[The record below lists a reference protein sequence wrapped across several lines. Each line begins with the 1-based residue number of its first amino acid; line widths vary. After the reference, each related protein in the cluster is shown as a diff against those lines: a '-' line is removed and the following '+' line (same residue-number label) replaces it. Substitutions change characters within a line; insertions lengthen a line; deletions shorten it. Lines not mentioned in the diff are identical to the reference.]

1 MEERITC
8 KPLIVSGEF
17 RTSRKRIY
25 NYTLDTFGYF
35 QAERYLQQ
43 INSSLATLP
52 AFHTA
57 YPECRHLATKSR
69 MYRNIILDAHL
80 IIYRI
85 TDERIEV
92 LDIPLQASAK
102 FAKSVIFACNYQSF
116 GGNIRIDSRAGDR
129 TKISVKGE
137 QIMPRLAK
145 NCLRN

>member
-1 MEERITC
+1 MEEGITR
-8 KPLIVSGEF
+8 KPFIVSGKF
-17 RTSRKRIY
+17 RTSRKHIY

-43 INSSLATLP
+43 IKRSLATLSD
-52 AFHTA
+52 FYTV

-92 LDIPLQASAK
+92 LDIIHSASSISKIRATR
-102 FAKSVIFACNYQSF
+102 
-116 GGNIRIDSRAGDR
+116 NIR
-129 TKISVKGE
+129 
-137 QIMPRLAK
+137 L
-145 NCLRN
+145 